1 MKKRKDFKSLK
12 NNLKVKDKN
21 KIIRKEQLH
30 AREKQRLQKKL
41 NQNTEKLL
49 KNLKIQFQNLLQ
61 LPFNSL
67 PSSPSSSMDFV
78 KTNVLI
84 VRKKIKLSKKKV
96 QAKFLSL
103 PDNLKERKNL
113 KIQKPERNQ
122 EIQSQEVNLQCII
135 LTLMKPTKIIDKST

>member
-1 MKKRKDFKSLK
+1 M
-12 NNLKVKDKN
+12 
-21 KIIRKEQLH
+21 
-30 AREKQRLQKKL
+30 
-41 NQNTEKLL
+41 L

>member
-1 MKKRKDFKSLK
+1 
-12 NNLKVKDKN
+12 
-21 KIIRKEQLH
+21 
-30 AREKQRLQKKL
+30 
-41 NQNTEKLL
+41 
-49 KNLKIQFQNLLQ
+49 
-61 LPFNSL
+61 
-67 PSSPSSSMDFV
+67 MDFV
-78 KTNVLI
+78 KINVLI

-96 QAKFLSL
+96 QAKSLSL